1 MSKKVVLIN
10 VNYPDYK
17 VEKSVLEPLDA
28 EISHV
33 VTLNDLSATIEAA
46 RFADAVMVRET
57 LLPKAFIEAL
67 ENCKIIAR
75 YGVGVDNV
83 DLETARAR
91 HIYVTNVVDYGT
103 GTVADH
109 AIALMYAVARR
120 VAQRDQDVRKG
131 SWDIGAREP
140 LFSMDGKTLGI
151 LGCGKTGRALARKCS
166 SLGFSQILGH
176 NHNVTHIDGIKMT
189 DLNTLLENADI
200 LSLNMPL
207 NPETRHIIS
216 AKTLELMKP
225 DAIIINTSRGGL
237 VNQKDLAEALEQNR
251 IFGAGIDVFE
261 QEPPAGDN
269 PLFSLKNVVV
279 SDHTAWYSVE
289 SLGKLQYKAAMEVAR
304 VFKGEEPES
313 WVNRW

>member
-1 MSKKVVLIN
+1 MPKKVVLIN
-10 VNYPDYK
+10 VNYPDYE
-17 VEKSVLEPLDA
+17 VEKRVLAPLDA

-33 VTLNDLSATIEAA
+33 VTHDLSSTIEAA

-57 LLPKAFIEAL
+57 LFPRAFIEAL

-83 DLETARAR
+83 DLETARER
-91 HIYVTNVVDYGT
+91 RIYVSNVVDYGT

-120 VAQRDQDVRKG
+120 VAQRDKDVRKG

-140 LFSMDGKTLGI
+140 LFSMDGKVLGI
-151 LGCGKTGRALARKCS
+151 AGCGKIGRTLARKCS
-166 SLGFSQILGH
+166 CLGFSEILGCDPYAQQ
-176 NHNVTHIDGIKMT
+176 IDGIKMT
-189 DLNTLLENADI
+189 DFDMLLENSDI
-200 LSLNMPL
+200 ISLHMPL
-207 NPETRHIIS
+207 TPESKHVINK
-216 AKTLELMKP
+216 KTLEKMKP
-225 DAIIINTSRGGL
+225 NAIIINTSRGGL
-237 VNQKDLAEALEQNR
+237 INQEDLAEALGQNK

-261 QEPPAGDN
+261 QEPPARDN
-269 PLFSLKNVVV
+269 PLFSLANVVV

-289 SLGKLQYKAAMEVAR
+289 SLEKLQYRAAMEVAR
-304 VFKGEEPES
+304 VFRGEEPAS